1 MALITISQDY
11 GSHGYYVAQRVAN
24 ELQLDLYDD
33 ETLREAAVELG
44 VKEENLDALKEQVPG
59 FFDQLM
65 GFKPDVYLNVLQGVV
80 YKMASRNNGVI
91 VGHGS
96 QLLLQDF
103 GCAFHV
109 RIITPQ
115 EKRIRYFVEEKG
127 KEEEAA
133 VKLVCD
139 KDEEFISFFRYAF
152 KMDIND
158 PLLYDLVINTDKI
171 GIETAISHIV
181 QLAQSNDIT
190 ECNIGALVIMKRR
203 ALEMKIKARFID
215 SGILTTGIKIEVT
228 EQGKTLV
235 RGTVIDTV
243 ERQKIISVL
252 DDIPDLDDVD
262 VNINL
267 APIGA

>member
-11 GSHGYYVAQRVAN
+11 GSHGYYVAQRVAK
-24 ELQLDLYDD
+24 ELRLALYDD
-33 ETLREAAVELG
+33 ETLREAAVEMG
-44 VKEENLDALKEQVPG
+44 VKGENLDALKEQVPG
-59 FFDQLM
+59 FFDRLM

-80 YKMASRNNGVI
+80 YKVASDNNGVI

-96 QLLLQDF
+96 QLLLKDF

-115 EKRIRYFVEEKG
+115 EKRIRYLVEEKG

-133 VKLVCD
+133 VKLVRE
-139 KDEEFISFFRYAF
+139 KDEEFTSFFRYAF

-171 GIETAISHIV
+171 GIETAISHII

-190 ECNIGALVIMKRR
+190 ECNISALGIMKRR
-203 ALEMKIKARFID
+203 ALEMKIRASLID
-215 SGILTTGIKIEVT
+215 SGILNTRIKIMVP

-235 RGTVIDTV
+235 HGTVIDSV
-243 ERQKIISVL
+243 ERQKIINVL
-252 DDIPDLDDVD
+252 DDIPELDDVD
-262 VNINL
+262 VKIGL
-267 APIGA
+267 ASVSA